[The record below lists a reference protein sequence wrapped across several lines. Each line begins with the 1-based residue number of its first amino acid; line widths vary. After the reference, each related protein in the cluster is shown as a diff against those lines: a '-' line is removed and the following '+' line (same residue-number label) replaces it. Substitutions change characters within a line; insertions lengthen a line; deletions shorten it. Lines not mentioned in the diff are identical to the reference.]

1 MSRPEPEART
11 GILVRLLEVV
21 VVVLALFQRKPVQPA
36 LSRGVDAEDL
46 AGGYEHSD
54 MNPLVVGAAAVGLLI
69 MLALVLA
76 GATLVG
82 QVFVRTPFSVSRP
95 QDLISGL
102 QAPAAPTPPPPSL
115 ESQPA
120 QTVDPYRAA
129 QQQKLNSYGWV
140 DRSAGTIRIPIDRA
154 MQLTAQRG
162 LASRATSAPA
172 AQDDGVSSPTDA
184 SSGRAT
190 GSYP

>member
-1 MSRPEPEART
+1 M
-11 GILVRLLEVV
+11 LLRLLEVV
-21 VVVLALFQRKPVQPA
+21 VVVLALFKRKPVQPV
-36 LSRGVDAEDL
+36 LPPGVDAEDV

-69 MLALVLA
+69 MLAFVLA
-76 GATLVG
+76 GATLLG
-82 QVFVRTPFSVSRP
+82 QVFVNRPVSVSRP

-102 QAPAAPTPPPPSL
+102 QSPAAPTPPAPAL
-115 ESQPA
+115 ESQPG

-154 MQLTAQRG
+154 IELTAQRG
-162 LASRATSAPA
+162 LPSRAAAAPA

-184 SSGRAT
+184 SSGRAA
-190 GSYP
+190 GPYP